1 MSHQNFSHNG
11 FRIQNSYVFANR
23 LASGS
28 NEFVEKEKNTFGIY
42 SSYWNFICK
51 HMVVLEFK
59 S

>member
-11 FRIQNSYVFANR
+11 FRIQNSYIFANR

-42 SSYWNFICK
+42 SSY
-51 HMVVLEFK
+51 
-59 S
+59 